1 MNSSDISGRPYDKL
15 ADAEKK
21 KLFRNASYWAKRLEE
36 LAENQN
42 LKGDEYVKASEKLY
56 RKAQKSI
63 EDKINA
69 WYGRFA
75 KNNDI
80 SFSEAQKRL
89 KTDEL
94 EEFKWTVEEYIEKAR
109 QSADGSYLK
118 ELENASARVH
128 VNRLEFMNTQLE
140 AAARLLYNSTENG
153 LKGLL
158 GDIYEDT
165 YYRSIFEIQ
174 KGYGVGASFSR
185 LDTKLIDKVLSQPW
199 AQDGSNFSSRVWSNK
214 EELVRKLKTDFSQS
228 LIRGE
233 SRDKIISRLS
243 KDLEQDRKKTARLVH
258 TETAALQNKAALD
271 AYKELGVEK
280 VRILGTLDSVTC
292 SLCGSMDGMILPR
305 TQLEQGVTEPPFHP
319 NCRCTTVPYDE
330 DWDYKGQ
337 RIAKDK
343 DGKYYY
349 VPETMSYEEWKREF
363 AQGKRSFKD
372 RHGVDEE
379 AYNEAVQKA
388 QQIIDKYK
396 SLNIGDLSM
405 SLAAEYLNTDDIAAI
420 EAYMTSNIAYSMNY
434 QLRNGIAL
442 SPELEEVKR
451 SIDTALA
458 KLPDYEGVVY
468 RSLSKDNLDD
478 IETFYQRHRI
488 GETVTYSAF
497 TSASKSIYDQ
507 SMAIQFI
514 IKSKRGKNISDIN
527 KLEEEVLFRRESEFL
542 VTNVNGNIFYLEEM

>member
-42 LKGDEYVKASEKLY
+42 LKGDEYVKTSEKLY

-128 VNRLEFMNTQLE
+128 INRLEFINTQLE

>member
-15 ADAEKK
+15 ADTEKK

-140 AAARLLYNSTENG
+140 AAARLLYNNTESG

-271 AYKELGVEK
+271 AYKELGVDK

-305 TQLEQGVTEPPFHP
+305 TQIEQGVTEPPFHP

-349 VPETMSYEEWKREF
+349 VPETMTYEEWKREF
-363 AQGKRSFKD
+363 AQGKNFKD

>member
-128 VNRLEFMNTQLE
+128 INRLEFINTQLE

>member
-1 MNSSDISGRPYDKL
+1 MNSSDIKGRPYDKL

-42 LKGDEYVKASEKLY
+42 LKGDEYVKTSEKLY

-128 VNRLEFMNTQLE
+128 VNRMEFMNTQLE

-271 AYKELGVEK
+271 AYKELGVDK

-349 VPETMSYEEWKREF
+349 VPETMTYEEWKREF
-363 AQGKRSFKD
+363 AQGKNFKD

-405 SLAAEYLNTDDIAAI
+405 SLAAEHLNTDDIAAI

>member
-42 LKGDEYVKASEKLY
+42 LKGDEYVKTSEKLY

-140 AAARLLYNSTENG
+140 VAARLLYNSTESG

-158 GDIYEDT
+158 SDIYEDT

-271 AYKELGVEK
+271 AYKELGVDK

-363 AQGKRSFKD
+363 AQGKKSGKVGDVLGETKITDKFNIDVSDEKAVQKLID
-372 RHGVDEE
+372 KTANDISYEKLEHATVITADGTVYKMVGGETNVNTDLIGESLEGATVIHNHPPLNGVDFYDSFSRQDFVNAAENNTALEILVSDGMKQKFRFLNRLTSEE
-379 AYNEAVQKA
+379 AYDLYVQSKMEASEPFFDKD
-388 QQIIDKYK
+388 IDMDYP
-396 SLNIGDLSM
+396 
-405 SLAAEYLNTDDIAAI
+405 
-420 EAYMTSNIAYSMNY
+420 
-434 QLRNGIAL
+434 QLETMRMLFKKGVINF
-442 SPELEEVKR
+442 EEF
-451 SIDTALA
+451 S
-458 KLPDYEGVVY
+458 
-468 RSLSKDNLDD
+468 
-478 IETFYQRHRI
+478 
-488 GETVTYSAF
+488 
-497 TSASKSIYDQ
+497 
-507 SMAIQFI
+507 
-514 IKSKRGKNISDIN
+514 
-527 KLEEEVLFRRESEFL
+527 
-542 VTNVNGNIFYLEEM
+542 

>member
-15 ADAEKK
+15 ADTEKK

-199 AQDGSNFSSRVWSNK
+199 AQDGSDFSSRVWSNK

-271 AYKELGVEK
+271 AYKELGVDK

-349 VPETMSYEEWKREF
+349 VPETMTYEEWKREF
-363 AQGKRSFKD
+363 AQGKNFKD